1 MALIN
6 IHPFR
11 KKKTPEE
18 LEEERRLKEEETKA
32 AFAGG
37 GEGIIEQSELPGKE
51 EGPRKISLE
60 EKKRLLQQNP
70 GSAVDEFGKVSP
82 PLTDRFGNKTAEGKE
97 RIFGTQELA
106 AGAGIPTREIEKQAR
121 EKAVREQ
128 RLLGI
133 MEKAQAGLATAE
145 ELAEVEGS
153 DINLKEVAGAAALA
167 SVPGAI
173 AGATSGATLGAGA
186 GLLGGPLAPVTS
198 TAGALTLG
206 LIGAIGTG
214 AITAYRAAMSN
225 IKSQQAGE
233 FAADKDALRNVKTAL
248 TMLITETNAYPERA
262 EDNYEQFLVILD
274 GAQMAHAKTK
284 ADSDENLNIFQGQD
298 GTPELAKFDNFNEF
312 LRPVLIQ
319 RMNNAMF
326 NPDPSKV
333 AFTEAEIAYINSF
346 GEES

>member
-145 ELAEVEGS
+145 ELAVEKIGMAVS
-153 DINLKEVAGAAALA
+153 LIFTVKEAFGNAAFVTPSKATARAEQYEAENDRDITIARIKRDAKEQYRRFKT
-167 SVPGAI
+167 S
-173 AGATSGATLGAGA
+173 SGAR
-186 GLLGGPLAPVTS
+186 VT
-198 TAGALTLG
+198 
-206 LIGAIGTG
+206 
-214 AITAYRAAMSN
+214 
-225 IKSQQAGE
+225 E
-233 FAADKDALRNVKTAL
+233 
-248 TMLITETNAYPERA
+248 ET
-262 EDNYEQFLVILD
+262 
-274 GAQMAHAKTK
+274 
-284 ADSDENLNIFQGQD
+284 
-298 GTPELAKFDNFNEF
+298 LAK
-312 LRPVLIQ
+312 VL
-319 RMNNAMF
+319 NT
-326 NPDPSKV
+326 SL
-333 AFTEAEIAYINSF
+333 T
-346 GEES
+346 